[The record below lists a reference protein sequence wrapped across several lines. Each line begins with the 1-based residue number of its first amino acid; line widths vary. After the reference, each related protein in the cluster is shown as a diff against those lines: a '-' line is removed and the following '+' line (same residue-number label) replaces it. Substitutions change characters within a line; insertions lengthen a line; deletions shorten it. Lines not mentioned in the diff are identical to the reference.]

1 MGEVAVLG
9 RTLCTKTRGRGL
21 YQMIHSSLSAS
32 TASVFN
38 WLIRSCLKPFSAVLP
53 LKTRFLVQ
61 MRQDCL
67 WLQCGWNKSSKAQNI
82 LCAQH
87 FHQNFMRTSY
97 SSRDVGSRVSSSFL
111 RSIRGVCPMLFGV
124 GEEKEDKERSIAV
137 LWRVDHLRHQASV
150 QHPLILVL
158 LGGDICRDE
167 IWLCSLEV
175 SSGTSSLGQA
185 LEKSSA

>member
-21 YQMIHSSLSAS
+21 YQMIHSSPSAS

-67 WLQCGWNKSSKAQNI
+67 RLQCGWNKSSKTRNV

-87 FHQNFMRTSY
+87 FHQHFMGTSY
-97 SSRDVGSRVSSSFL
+97 SSRDVASKS
-111 RSIRGVCPMLFGV
+111 LFF
-124 GEEKEDKERSIAV
+124 I
-137 LWRVDHLRHQASV
+137 
-150 QHPLILVL
+150 PLVYQMSLSCAFWGW
-158 LGGDICRDE
+158 GGKGRYIKVYPCVVKGGPSE
-167 IWLCSLEV
+167 A
-175 SSGTSSLGQA
+175 SSL
-185 LEKSSA
+185 SSASSNTGASGWRHLEE